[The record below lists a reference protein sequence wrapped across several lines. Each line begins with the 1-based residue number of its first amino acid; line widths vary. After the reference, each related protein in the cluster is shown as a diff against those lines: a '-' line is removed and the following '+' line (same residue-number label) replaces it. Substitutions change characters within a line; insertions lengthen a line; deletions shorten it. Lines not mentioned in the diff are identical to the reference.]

1 MKLSSTNKTIILT
14 IVCTLAVAL
23 FFGAIVYAFS
33 DEIGIGRMDR
43 RQMQED
49 RGGQMEDDQRGP
61 KDNQDNSRRDN
72 GPDSDENFGLKDRSD
87 SRSDRDDSDKEFDKD
102 SIGEIKSIDGTNIV
116 ITVKS
121 PSKDR
126 DSDDQ
131 SEDKTYTV
139 ASGVDLTSLA
149 VGDTVKYEVDD
160 NNQITSIEKFELKD
174 RSQDQNNRNTDNSD
188 NQQNKDNRQA
198 KNSDNQQDQKQ
209 TSFSTSV

>member
-49 RGGQMEDDQRGP
+49 RDDQMEDDQRGP

-72 GPDSDENFGLKDRSD
+72 GPDSDKNFGFKDRSD
-87 SRSDRDDSDKEFDKD
+87 SRSGRDDFDKD

-188 NQQNKDNRQA
+188 NQPNQDNRQSR
-198 KNSDNQQDQKQ
+198 NSDNQQDQKQ